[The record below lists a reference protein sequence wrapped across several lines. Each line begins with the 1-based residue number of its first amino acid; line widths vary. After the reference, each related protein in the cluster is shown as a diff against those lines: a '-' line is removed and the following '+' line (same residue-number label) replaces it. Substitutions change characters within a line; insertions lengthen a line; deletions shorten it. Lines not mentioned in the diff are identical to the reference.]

1 MSKEFKPYVPA
12 DSTMREF
19 SFKAIFLGVI
29 LAVVLGSANAYLG
42 LKAGMTVAAT
52 FPAAVIAM
60 AVLRPLKGTILE
72 ENLARTTGAVGEA
85 LAAGAIFTIP
95 AFVMSGV
102 WKDLTYIT
110 PTILMLIGGI
120 LGVLFVII
128 LRKTLIEDATL
139 PYPESK
145 ACAEIVKAGQGGSSG
160 AGLVFGTMGLAAFI
174 ELIRNAFGFTFI
186 RERFNEFITF
196 ANSKITMLNSAGQ
209 EVASL
214 EKSGGALLTSPASS
228 PAFLGVGY
236 IIGFRLSAITFSGGV
251 FGWLFLMPAVLFIMS
266 GDLAPLAAEQGWS
279 TIAGIAYNATVK
291 PIAVGGMLVGAFFT
305 LFKMRKNLIGGLSKG
320 IKDIKKAGKGESEV
334 SRIDKDMPFGM
345 VIIAILVVVVA
356 MIVIFQ
362 GVIKNADTSG
372 WGGAV
377 GSAVVMALAGFLFAA
392 VAGYLVGLIGSSSN
406 PISGLTL
413 TTLLIA
419 ALLMVVIGQKGE
431 AGIAA
436 TLAVATVVCC
446 VAGVAGDMMQDW
458 KVGHILGGTPW
469 RMQIGGMI
477 GVVAAALVLVL
488 PIMLLDNVPGNPEA
502 HAIGGETLPAPQAGL
517 MSMMSKGIVGG
528 EMAWPLVISG
538 MLFAVALIL
547 IKSPSPM
554 LISVGMYLPFHT
566 TFAIFIGGIIKFFMD
581 KNAAK
586 VAEKAADDKKL
597 EGDDRKQFV
606 ESMNEKSEG
615 FGLLLA
621 SGLVAGEAL
630 IGILLALAVGFEW
643 NLNGLIGNDGG
654 KLAAGPVGAIL
665 YFGVFAL
672 LAFMMIRI
680 PVKKL
685 IESLKSS

>member
-1 MSKEFKPYVPA
+1 MSKEFKPYVPV

-19 SFKAIFLGVI
+19 SFKGIFLGVI

-60 AVLRPLKGTILE
+60 AVLRPFKGTILE
-72 ENLARTTGAVGEA
+72 ENMARTTGAVGEA

-102 WKDLTYIT
+102 WEKLTYVT
-110 PTILMLIGGI
+110 PTVLMLVGGI

-128 LRKTLIEDATL
+128 LRKTLIEDDTL

-160 AGLVFGTMGLAAFI
+160 AGVVFGTMGLAALI
-174 ELIRNAFGFTFI
+174 EIFRNGYGFTFI
-186 RERFNEFITF
+186 RNTF
-196 ANSKITMLNSAGQ
+196 HGFVQMGKSKIALVDSSNNSL
-209 EVASL
+209 ASL
-214 EKSGGALLTSPASS
+214 EKTGGAMLTSPASS

-236 IIGFRLSAITFSGGV
+236 IIGFRLAAITFSGGV
-251 FGWLFLMPAVLFIMS
+251 FGWLFLMPAVIFIMS
-266 GDLAPLAAEQGWS
+266 GDLGPLAEQHGWG

-291 PIAVGGMLVGAFFT
+291 PIAVGGMLVGAFYT
-305 LFKMRKNLIGGLSKG
+305 LFNMRKNLIGGLSKG
-320 IKDIKKAGKGESEV
+320 IKDIKNAGKGGEDT
-334 SRIDKDMPFGM
+334 SRIEKDLPFGM
-345 VIIAILVVVVA
+345 VIIAILIVVVA
-356 MIVIFQ
+356 MVVIFQ
-362 GVIKNADTSG
+362 GVIKNVDTSG

-377 GSAVVMALAGFLFAA
+377 GSAIVMALAGFLFAA

-419 ALLMVVIGQKGE
+419 ALLMVVIGQKGNP
-431 AGIAA
+431 GIAA

-488 PIMLLDNVPGNPEA
+488 PIMLLDDASG
-502 HAIGGETLPAPQAGL
+502 IGSEDLPAPQAGL
-517 MSMMSKGIVGG
+517 MAMMSKGIVGG

-566 TFAIFIGGIIKFFMD
+566 TFGIFIGGIIKHFMD
-581 KNAAK
+581 KRSMK
-586 VAEKAADDKKL
+586 VADKSADDKKL
-597 EGDDRKQFV
+597 EGEERKEHV
-606 ESMNEKSEG
+606 GGLMERSEG

-630 IGILLALAVGFEW
+630 IGILLALAVGFDW
-643 NLNGLIGNDGG
+643 DLNALIGNTGG
-654 KLAAGPVGAIL
+654 AAANGIIGSIL
-665 YFGVFAL
+665 YFAVFAG
-672 LAFMMIRI
+672 LAYMMIKV

-685 IESLKSS
+685 MESLKSKT